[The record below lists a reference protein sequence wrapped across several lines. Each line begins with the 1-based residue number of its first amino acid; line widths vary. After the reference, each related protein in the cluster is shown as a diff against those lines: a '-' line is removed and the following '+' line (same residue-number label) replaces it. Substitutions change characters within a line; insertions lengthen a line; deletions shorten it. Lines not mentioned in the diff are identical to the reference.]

1 MCNEV
6 ARRIALG
13 QLRDDWAELKIPL
26 VFPEGFPNLAPLDSI
41 RITDPTLVIRAATER
56 DGAAGQGAEGGQGAE
71 AVIRRWSWPGPS
83 GKPVYNYRSDGR
95 DLRSPSRDGGRCL
108 IPVDAFYEFTA
119 PADPAQKKKDKWRFT
134 HATDAWFCIA
144 GLWRGGVVT
153 KDTDG
158 EARGEAFT
166 LLTTEPGPDIAPY
179 HARQVVVL
187 DRADYAGW
195 LDGSVPSAD
204 LCRPAPGGS
213 LRVERMG

>member
-1 MCNEV
+1 MCNEI

-26 VFPEGFPNLAPLDSI
+26 IFPEGFPNLASADSI
-41 RITDPTLVIRAATER
+41 RITDPTLVIRAA
-56 DGAAGQGAEGGQGAE
+56 AADTDAGGQGTE
-71 AVIRRWSWPGPS
+71 GVVRRWSWPGPS

-95 DLRSPSRDGGRCL
+95 DLRKGRCL
-108 IPVDAFYEFTA
+108 IPVDGFYEFTA
-119 PADPAQKKKDKWRFT
+119 PEDPKAKRKDKWLFT
-134 HATDAWFCIA
+134 HAHDDWFCIA
-144 GLWRGGVVT
+144 GLWRAGVVT
-153 KDTDG
+153 KDSAGDG
-158 EARGEAFT
+158 SGHGAAEAFT

-204 LCRPAPGGS
+204 LCRPAPKGT
-213 LRVERMG
+213 LRVERVG